1 MPSRSKAGY
10 ATDINYAN
18 KLITMIEQYK
28 LMQYD
33 DTSELP
39 NEPDD
44 PESPETPEEEPSFPS
59 KEYAGNDIPLNKNC
73 RQMWTFLS
81 CMFPR

>member
-1 MPSRSKAGY
+1 
-10 ATDINYAN
+10 
-18 KLITMIEQYK
+18 MIEQYK

-59 KEYAGNDIPLNKNC
+59 KEYAGNDIPLNKTAVRC
-73 RQMWTFLS
+73 GLS
-81 CMFPR
+81 SAACFDERRK